1 MFAKSSWVHLRIPF
15 SFFLLPV
22 YLFALATSNEVNV
35 FFALIVFVIL
45 HLFLYPASNGYN
57 SYFDKDEG
65 SIGGLKNPPKVN
77 KGLYNLALVF
87 DAVALLLSTYN
98 MLFFFMILVYGLISK
113 AYSHPSIRIKKY
125 PYASWFIAG
134 FFQGFFT
141 FLMSYI
147 GIIDG
152 NLQDLLQP
160 HILIAAG
167 LTSVMLWGSYP
178 MTQIYQHEEDTK
190 RGDVT
195 LSVKLG
201 ILGTFYFVMILFSVT
216 SILFFLYFTKYYT
229 ASAALI
235 YLGAMGPVVGF
246 FFYWFLKVRTDR
258 KKADFENTMRL
269 NQLSS
274 LCLNIFFIWLSF
286 Q

>member
-1 MFAKSSWVHLRIPF
+1 MFTKSSWVHLRIPF

-22 YLFALATSNEVNV
+22 FLFALATTTEVNV

-65 SIGGLKNPPKVN
+65 SIGGLKHPPKVTT
-77 KGLYNLALVF
+77 GLYNLALLF
-87 DAVALLLSTYN
+87 DAIALILSTYN
-98 MLFFFMILVYGLISK
+98 ILFFFMILVYGLVSK
-113 AYSHPSIRIKKY
+113 AYSHPTIRIKKY
-125 PYASWFIAG
+125 PFASWFIAG

-147 GIIDG
+147 GIVDG
-152 NLQDLLQP
+152 NLQDLVQP
-160 HILIAAG
+160 QILVAAG
-167 LTSVMLWGSYP
+167 LTSIMLWGSYP

-190 RGDVT
+190 RGDIT

-201 ILGTFYFVMILFSVT
+201 ILGTFYFVMILFSLT
-216 SILFFLYFTKYYT
+216 SVLFFLYFSDYYNT
-229 ASAALI
+229 SI
-235 YLGAMGPVVGF
+235 SFTYLAAMGPVVVF
-246 FFYWFLKVRTDR
+246 FFYWLIKVRNNQLH
-258 KKADFENTMRL
+258 ADFTNTMRL
-269 NQLSS
+269 NQLSAI
-274 LCLNIFFIWLSF
+274 CLNIFFIWLYF